1 MEDNKVQIAIASD
14 EAGHEAKQRLA
25 AKLITAG
32 HDVTDAAPPVQGQG
46 RTDYAEQV
54 ALSVLRHDAE
64 RGIIISSRAVGA
76 SVAANRVP
84 GVRAA
89 LCGDAHSAHVGAKIE
104 GMNVLVLALHSLQ
117 DDRAREVVEAYLNA
131 TLAPIEVVGGLPPRR
146 LQRVFAHI
154 RENVARGL
162 SVSDLAQVVGM
173 SQYYFSKLFK
183 MSTGITPHQYVMRQR
198 VERAQE
204 HLRESRMALAEIA
217 TQVGF
222 ETQSHFT
229 SVFRRLVGATP
240 KRYREMHQASPL
252 VPVPSQEQQ
261 QSEERKATAA

>member
-1 MEDNKVQIAIASD
+1 MRIAIASD
-14 EAGHEAKQRLA
+14 EAAQQAKGQLIAKLTANGHE
-25 AKLITAG
+25 
-32 HDVTDAAPPVQGQG
+32 VSDAAPMVQGKA

-64 RGIIISSRAVGA
+64 RGIILSSRGVGA

-89 LCGDAHSAHVGAKIE
+89 LCNDAYSAHVGAKTE

-117 DDRAREVVEAYLNA
+117 DDVAEDVVEAYLGA

-146 LQRVFAHI
+146 LQRVFQHI
-154 RENVARGL
+154 RENIARDL
-162 SVSDLAQVVGM
+162 SVSELAQTVGM

-183 MSTGITPHQYVMRQR
+183 MSTGTTPHQYVMRQR

-204 HLRESRMALAEIA
+204 HLRESRTALAEIA
-217 TQVGF
+217 TLVGF

-240 KRYREMHQASPL
+240 KHYREMQQTALHAAQ
-252 VPVPSQEQQ
+252 QEQVEAQ
-261 QSEERKATAA
+261 KSAAA

>member
-1 MEDNKVQIAIASD
+1 MRIAIASD
-14 EAGHEAKQRLA
+14 EAGHEAKERLA
-25 AKLITAG
+25 AKLIAAG
-32 HDVTDAAPPVQGQG
+32 HEVADSAPPMQEKS
-46 RTDYAEQV
+46 RSDYAEQV
-54 ALSVLRHDAE
+54 ALAVLRHDAE
-64 RGIIISSRAVGA
+64 RGIIVSSRAVGA

-89 LCGDAHSAHVGAKIE
+89 LCGDAYSAHVGAKAE
-104 GMNVLVLALHSLQ
+104 GMNVLVLSLHSQ
-117 DDRAREVVEAYLNA
+117 GEEQAQEVVDAYLGA
-131 TLAPIEVVGGLPPRR
+131 TLAPVEVVGGLPPRR

-154 RENVARGL
+154 RENIARDL
-162 SVSDLAQVVGM
+162 TVSELAQTVGM

-183 MSTGITPHQYVMRQR
+183 MSTGTTPHQYVMRQR

-204 HLRESRMALAEIA
+204 HLRATRTALAEVA

-240 KRYREMHQASPL
+240 KHYREMHQSTSPIGGDL
-252 VPVPSQEQQ
+252 DQADAQKS
-261 QSEERKATAA
+261 ATAA

>member
-1 MEDNKVQIAIASD
+1 VRIAIASD
-14 EAGHEAKQRLA
+14 D
-25 AKLITAG
+25 AG
-32 HDVTDAAPPVQGQG
+32 HDAKERLTAKLTSEGHEVIDTAPQVQEQL
-46 RTDYAEQV
+46 RSDYAEQV

-64 RGIIISSRAVGA
+64 RGIIVSSRGVGA

-89 LCGDAHSAHVGAKIE
+89 LCADAYSAHVGAKNE
-104 GMNVLVLALHSLQ
+104 GMNVLVLAVHNLEGELAEEIV
-117 DDRAREVVEAYLNA
+117 DAYLSA

-146 LQRVFAHI
+146 LQRVLSHI
-154 RENVARGL
+154 RENIGRDL
-162 SVSDLAQVVGM
+162 SVTELAQVVGM

-183 MSTGITPHQYVMRQR
+183 MSTGTTPHQYVMRQR

-204 HLRESRMALAEIA
+204 LLRESPMPLSEVA

-229 SVFRRLVGATP
+229 SVFRKLVGATP
-240 KRYREMHQASPL
+240 KHYREMHQ
-252 VPVPSQEQQ
+252 VPMQT
-261 QSEERKATAA
+261 SEKNHEVERRTATAA